1 MNINEPSDI
10 NLDTNKI
17 DIISQIIEG
26 DKITS
31 TYQHKNNNFVYDFGR
46 MKPFLLSQ
54 GRLKLCE
61 LLVNHI
67 ENIEQVNTDGFKSS
81 KKLDIECGDGIG
93 ELRYEGERKNVKIIN
108 LIK

>member
-1 MNINEPSDI
+1 
-10 NLDTNKI
+10 
-17 DIISQIIEG
+17 
-26 DKITS
+26 
-31 TYQHKNNNFVYDFGR
+31 

-61 LLVNHI
+61 LIVDHVESI
-67 ENIEQVNTDGFKSS
+67 ENINTDGFKSS

-108 LIK
+108 LNKVIDV

>member
-1 MNINEPSDI
+1 M
-10 NLDTNKI
+10 L
-17 DIISQIIEG
+17 EG
-26 DKITS
+26 DKITI
-31 TYQHKNNNFVYDFGR
+31 TYQYKNNNFVYDFGR

-108 LIK
+108 LNKVIDV